1 MAVLSLEKTTLLVEG
16 VILYSNYTAYIA
28 YITLLRLQHCCH
40 RFPYLR
46 CLQIHSALLMRDMI
60 GFGSM
65 ADGIDGWIIPGP

>member
-1 MAVLSLEKTTLLVEG
+1 MAVLSLKKTTLLVEG
-16 VILYSNYTAYIA
+16 VIPYSNYTAYIA

-40 RFPYLR
+40 RFPYYIR
-46 CLQIHSALLMRDMI
+46 FEHYHMI